1 MTYPPGE
8 SPDEPGY
15 PPPGGYA
22 PPPPMQYA
30 QDHPR
35 ATLSLILGI
44 LSVVLCQLIS
54 PFAWVIGKRT
64 VNEID
69 ASQGQ
74 LSGRGLAQAGYI
86 LGIVGTV
93 LLVLGIVYLIVVF
106 VFLVAVGPH

>member
-1 MTYPPGE
+1 MTNPPGD
-8 SPDEPGY
+8 PYEPNQ
-15 PPPGGYA
+15 PPPGYA

-44 LSVVLCQLIS
+44 LSVLLCQLIS

-69 ASQGQ
+69 ASRGQ

-93 LLVLGIVYLIVVF
+93 LLALGVISLIVLL